1 MQKINIFLVMVIPF
15 LFSACSIN
23 ETCDETQPYHESY
36 ESNDIIVP
44 SGLDELQTSKKIVIP
59 RASPR
64 VNSQKKSP
72 CIDSPPSVSTT
83 Q

>member
-23 ETCDETQPYHESY
+23 ETPYQESY
-36 ESNDIIVP
+36 ESNDITVP
-44 SGLDELQTSKKIVIP
+44 SGLDELQTSRKIVIP

-64 VNSQKKSP
+64 VSSQKKSP
-72 CIDSPPSVSTT
+72 CIDSPPSVRTT